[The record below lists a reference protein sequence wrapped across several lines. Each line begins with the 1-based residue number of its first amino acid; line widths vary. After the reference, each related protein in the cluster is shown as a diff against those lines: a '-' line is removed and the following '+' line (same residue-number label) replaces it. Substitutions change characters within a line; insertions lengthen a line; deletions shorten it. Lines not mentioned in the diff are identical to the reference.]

1 MYNKRFIADKQR
13 SIKELYGH
21 SVCWRRYGSTGS
33 GTMSSNLQGYKTRYA
48 LGCTCLADYKLMATE
63 CYMREFCIRHGIVKL
78 SILLY
83 TEGYRGID
91 RTAVDRTRL
100 TGTSGKTV
108 RSVKYAKNI
117 ATRVKEIY
125 EEEDKDSVHDQD
137 LSKGGTSNASVIWA
151 IHRCYTMNRHGGT
164 MENTTSA
171 G

>member
-83 TEGYRGID
+83 TEGYRLMKKKRDRPHRRRSHKID
-91 RTAVDRTRL
+91 RHVRKN
-100 TGTSGKTV
+100 GKE
-108 RSVKYAKNI
+108 R
-117 ATRVKEIY
+117 
-125 EEEDKDSVHDQD
+125 
-137 LSKGGTSNASVIWA
+137 
-151 IHRCYTMNRHGGT
+151 
-164 MENTTSA
+164 
-171 G
+171 